1 MTPQERLLSELKR
14 IYLTWGSYL
23 DRIKEGQKIS
33 GIIEPF
39 YKKADR
45 FVKEM
50 DLVISDIHQKL
61 VEYNEKKKKEV
72 SHGRKER
79 KIVRKGQR
87 RVSRRTH
94 R

>member
-23 DRIKEGQKIS
+23 DRMKEGQKIS

-79 KIVRKGQR
+79 KTVRKSQR
-87 RVSRRTH
+87 RVSRRAH

>member
-14 IYLTWGSYL
+14 VYLTWGSYL
-23 DRIKEGQKIS
+23 DRIREGQKIS
-33 GIIEPF
+33 GVIEPF

-50 DLVISDIHQKL
+50 DLVISDIHQRLK
-61 VEYNEKKKKEV
+61 EYDEKKKKEV

-79 KIVRKGQR
+79 KTVRESQR
-87 RVSRRTH
+87 RVSRRAH

>member
-1 MTPQERLLSELKR
+1 MTPQERLLSELRR

-39 YKKADR
+39 YKKADK

-79 KIVRKGQR
+79 KTVRKSQR
-87 RVSRRTH
+87 RVSRRAH

>member
-23 DRIKEGQKIS
+23 DRMKEGQKIS

-79 KIVRKGQR
+79 KTVRKSQR

>member
-14 IYLTWGSYL
+14 VYLTWGSYL
-23 DRIKEGQKIS
+23 DRIREGQRIS

-50 DLVISDIHQKL
+50 DLIISDIHQRLK
-61 VEYNEKKKKEV
+61 EYDEKKKKEV
-72 SHGRKER
+72 SHGRKKR
-79 KIVRKGQR
+79 KTVRKGQR

>member
-14 IYLTWGSYL
+14 VYLTWGSYL
-23 DRIKEGQKIS
+23 DRIREGQRIS

-50 DLVISDIHQKL
+50 DLIISDIHQRLK
-61 VEYNEKKKKEV
+61 EYDEKKKKEG
-72 SHGRKER
+72 SHGRKKR
-79 KIVRKGQR
+79 KTVRKGQR